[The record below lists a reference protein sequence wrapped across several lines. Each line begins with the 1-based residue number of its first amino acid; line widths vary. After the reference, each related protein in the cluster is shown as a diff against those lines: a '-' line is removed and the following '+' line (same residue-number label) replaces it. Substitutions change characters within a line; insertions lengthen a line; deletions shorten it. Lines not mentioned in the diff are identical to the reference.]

1 MSSARPRRWST
12 PPRRAS
18 GACSAAARV
27 RRRSRSP
34 WWAPACSCWAISDA
48 GEAPIVV
55 AYELKRV
62 EIDDYAKTELAQLV
76 ADTGIEVT
84 GAQIGATGLS
94 AAFLGLGPGR
104 YADRFKEA
112 LADAARRAGGTPR
125 L

>member
-1 MSSARPRRWST
+1 MLP
-12 PPRRAS
+12 
-18 GACSAAARV
+18 
-27 RRRSRSP
+27 
-34 WWAPACSCWAISDA
+34 WAISDA